1 MWKILE
7 SGISEIK
14 KCSELRNRYMGVAY
28 INKIAHK
35 SSSYTCEYEYIV
47 LFRRDA
53 GRKTITQPADG
64 F

>member
-1 MWKILE
+1 
-7 SGISEIK
+7 
-14 KCSELRNRYMGVAY
+14 MGVAY